1 MDDVST
7 SGDNLKEEAV
17 PATATHLQPV
27 TNPPPAMLETLF
39 REHYNQIYRTAY
51 RVTGSADDAEDVLQ
65 TVFLRLA
72 RREETLD
79 LSPSPG
85 AYLHRAAINASLDL
99 VRSRAVSK
107 PVQLED
113 VEAELSI
120 NPKLS
125 PAAQHEDREL
135 RRLIQQ
141 AVSRLGSTASEM
153 FVLRYFEGYG
163 NREIA
168 EMLNTSQMVVGVV
181 LHRARTRLRKEIG
194 EFLEEYHE
202 A

>member
-1 MDDVST
+1 M
-7 SGDNLKEEAV
+7 

-27 TNPPPAMLETLF
+27 PDPPPGMLESLF
-39 REHYNQIYRTAY
+39 REHYDQIFRTAY
-51 RVTGSADDAEDVLQ
+51 RVTGSASDAEDVLQ

-72 RREETLD
+72 RREGGLD

-99 VRSRAVSK
+99 VRGRSNAK
-107 PVQLED
+107 PVSLDD
-113 VEAELSI
+113 VEAELKA
-120 NPKLS
+120 NPNLS

-135 RRLIQQ
+135 RRLVQQ
-141 AVSRLGSTASEM
+141 AVARLGATASEM

>member
-1 MDDVST
+1 M
-7 SGDNLKEEAV
+7 
-17 PATATHLQPV
+17 PATAQHLQPV
-27 TNPPPAMLETLF
+27 PHPPPPAEGLESLF
-39 REHYNQIYRTAY
+39 REHYDQIFRTAY
-51 RVTGSADDAEDVLQ
+51 RVTGSASDAEDVLQ

-72 RREETLD
+72 RREEGLD
-79 LSPSPG
+79 LQPHPG

-99 VRSRAVSK
+99 VRMRTNSR
-107 PVQLED
+107 PVALED
-113 VEAELSI
+113 AEAELRM
-120 NPKLS
+120 NPKLG

-141 AVSRLGSTASEM
+141 AVARLGTTASEM